1 MFKDFFLKL
10 SLVFFIN
17 YLEVFVSFKVF
28 KYEKVDWIESKI
40 IRIWFWR
47 VGLIIS
53 GSKICFCK
61 IIDCNGVNEE
71 MILRNVFCGLCD
83 ILWFFK
89 CECYL
94 CYFVRN
100 FEILRLYKYK
110 WLIYFYLGC
119 LFDSFSFC

>member
-40 IRIWFWR
+40 IRIWFWS

-61 IIDCNGVNEE
+61 IIDFNSVK
-71 MILRNVFCGLCD
+71 
-83 ILWFFK
+83 WF
-89 CECYL
+89 
-94 CYFVRN
+94 
-100 FEILRLYKYK
+100 
-110 WLIYFYLGC
+110 
-119 LFDSFSFC
+119 